1 MCVKHVIWFTHIVY
15 ERSGMEIMEHIFS
28 FFICGFFSHL
38 FFLWFPVIIPVPVL
52 SVKVNSW
59 SWRNGVG
66 FLDDV
71 YLISFWLIC
80 LSGL

>member
-1 MCVKHVIWFTHIVY
+1 MCVKHVIWFTHILY

-52 SVKVNSW
+52 SV
-59 SWRNGVG
+59 
-66 FLDDV
+66 
-71 YLISFWLIC
+71 
-80 LSGL
+80 